1 MANSAKAEGLFYT
14 AHPIYGSVIS
24 KNFNFIEEENQE
36 NLNQE
41 EPSHLLEPQEFVYF
55 SVENLEK
62 PPFIDDMNSFV
73 NPKLNDNA
81 QTKKKKDKLKTDAEI
96 STKTGQNVKKDLV
109 KFDFFQNSF

>member
-1 MANSAKAEGLFYT
+1 MANGEKAEGLFYT

-36 NLNQE
+36 NSNQ

-55 SVENLEK
+55 SIENLEK
-62 PPFIDDMNSFV
+62 PPVMEDMNSFL
-73 NPKLNDNA
+73 NPKMNDNA
-81 QTKKKKDKLKTDAEI
+81 QAKIKKDKLKTDAEI

-109 KFDFFQNSF
+109 KF